1 MINRMDLK
9 RKYNE
14 HKDEYLSAFL
24 KVCEDTAFSGGKYA
38 QQFEQEFAAYCGVKA
53 MSGVNSGTSA
63 LFCSMMALGVG
74 SGDEVIVPANTFI
87 ATAWGPTHAGA
98 TPVFVDCTENTWLM
112 DAEKLENAITE
123 KTKAIIGVHLYGM
136 PFDVDKVKAIANRHK
151 IPLIEDAAQ
160 AHGAV
165 YKGKKVGSLG
175 EMACFS
181 FYPGKNLCCFGEGG
195 GVTSDNIEYI
205 EKINTIKNHGCK
217 QRYYHDMVGYNM
229 RLEGIQGAVLS
240 VSLKDLD
247 RCNKRRQQIADR
259 YKNEITNSLLKKQ
272 VSTEGAESVY
282 HLYVVLVD
290 EREKFI
296 DYMKEKSINCEMHYP
311 VPCHLQ
317 QVYRPLGYKM
327 GDLPN
332 AEYQAAHC
340 VTLPMYPELTDE
352 EVSLVVD
359 ACNKYK

>member
-63 LFCSMMALGVG
+63 LFCSMMALGIG

-296 DYMKEKSINCEMHYP
+296 DYMKEKNINCEMHYP

-317 QVYRPLGYKM
+317 QVYKPLGYKM

>member
-98 TPVFVDCTENTWLM
+98 TPVFVDCTENTWLI